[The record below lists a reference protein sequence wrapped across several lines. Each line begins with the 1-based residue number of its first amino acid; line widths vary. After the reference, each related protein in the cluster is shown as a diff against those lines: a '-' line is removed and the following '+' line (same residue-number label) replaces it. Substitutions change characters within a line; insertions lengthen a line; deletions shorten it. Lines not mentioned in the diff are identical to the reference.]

1 MTLTYLSTFSG
12 VGGLDLGLDRAGMT
26 CVGQV
31 EIDKHARSVLDRHWP
46 DVPKHD
52 DITTAKEWASDIGLV
67 GRVDV
72 VCGGAPCQDLSVAG
86 KREGFAGERS
96 VLVLHMVALAAHV
109 QADWII
115 YENVPGLLSSNQGRD
130 LGVLI
135 LALADAGFPYIEWRT
150 LDSRYFGVAQR
161 RRRVFLVA
169 GTADPRRAPVLLER
183 EGSAGDSAPSH
194 EAGQEVAGTLGGG
207 SGTRG
212 WACDTDRM
220 TFVPA
225 PEPQE
230 REPRRLERGQHR
242 DRPDSQVEQGLQ
254 RPGWRRAPQ
263 PRHRPIADVIGTLS
277 GGAHPGGF
285 NGQDAYTGQLV
296 IVSD

>member
-12 VGGLDLGLDRAGMT
+12 IGGLDLGLDRAGMT

-86 KREGFAGERS
+86 KRQGFAGERS

-135 LALADAGFPYIEWRT
+135 LALADAGFPYVEWRT

-169 GTADPRRAPVLLER
+169 GTSDPRRAPVLLER
-183 EGSAGDSAPSH
+183 EGSTGDSAPGN
-194 EAGQEVAGTLGGG
+194 AQGQAVAGATGDSAAG
-207 SGTRG
+207 SRG
-212 WACDTDRM
+212 DVA
-220 TFVPA
+220 
-225 PEPQE
+225 E
-230 REPRRLERGQHR
+230 RERERESRG
-242 DRPDSQVEQGLQ
+242 
-254 RPGWRRAPQ
+254 GWSEGNIVTALT
-263 PRHRPIADVIGTLS
+263 AKWSKGSS
-277 GGAHPGGF
+277 GPAGDEHH
-285 NGQDAYTGQLV
+285 NLV
-296 IVSD
+296 IAPSPMSSELSPAVLTPAGSTVKTPTPGSW

>member
-12 VGGLDLGLDRAGMT
+12 IGGLDLGLDRAGMT

-67 GRVDV
+67 GSVDI

-96 VLVLHMVALAAHV
+96 VLVLNMVALAAHV
-109 QADWII
+109 KADWII

-135 LALADAGFPYIEWRT
+135 LALADAGFPYVEWRT

-183 EGSAGDSAPSH
+183 EGSAGDSAPGNA
-194 EAGQEVAGTLGGG
+194 AGQAVAGATGDSAAGG
-207 SGTRG
+207 RG
-212 WACDTDRM
+212 DLA
-220 TFVPA
+220 
-225 PEPQE
+225 E
-230 REPRRLERGQHR
+230 RERESGRLERGQHR

-263 PRHRPIADVIGTLS
+263 PRHRPITDVIGTLS

-296 IVSD
+296 IVGDL

>member
-12 VGGLDLGLDRAGMT
+12 IGGLDLGLDRAGMT

-52 DITTAKEWASDIGLV
+52 DITTAKEWASDLGLV

-86 KREGFAGERS
+86 KRQGFAGERS

-135 LALADAGFPYIEWRT
+135 LALADAGFPYVEWRT

-183 EGSAGDSAPSH
+183 EGSEWRVAQGQQAGP
-194 EAGQEVAGTLGGG
+194 VAAA
-207 SGTRG
+207 GTRG
-212 WACDTDRM
+212 GAAGRGWAGGVSEGGVAAPLLSVSHGVRTTDVESA
-220 TFVPA
+220 TFVV
-225 PEPQE
+225 E
-230 REPRRLERGQHR
+230 RERESAAGA
-242 DRPDSQVEQGLQ
+242 
-254 RPGWRRAPQ
+254 RA
-263 PRHRPIADVIGTLS
+263 TS
-277 GGAHPGGF
+277 
-285 NGQDAYTGQLV
+285 
-296 IVSD
+296 